1 MDPIEQRELSPLDIR
16 FRRQAVRRLVFDG
29 DTAIP
34 LSTLHPCEIVDLG
47 MEHPT
52 IHVSGTP
59 TDYESNSGLLTA
71 SASGTSESALWVGG
85 FNPFATYDVS
95 FAGAHGDSPKAGV
108 DFATSDNRNR
118 MSILAGFSS
127 NV

>member
-1 MDPIEQRELSPLDIR
+1 MDPIEQREVSPLDIR

-29 DTAIP
+29 ESAIP
-34 LSTLHPCEIVDLG
+34 LSTLRPSEIIDLA

-95 FAGAHGDSPKAGV
+95 FAGTCGESASSWVTSRRRIPSALEA
-108 DFATSDNRNR
+108 ATAAST
-118 MSILAGFSS
+118 L
-127 NV
+127 